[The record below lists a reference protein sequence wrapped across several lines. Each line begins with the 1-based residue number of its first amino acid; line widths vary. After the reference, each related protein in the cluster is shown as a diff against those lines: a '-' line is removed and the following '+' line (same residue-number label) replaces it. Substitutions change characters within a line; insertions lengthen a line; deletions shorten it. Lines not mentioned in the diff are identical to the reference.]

1 MYQEYQKD
9 DFIVSTDPD
18 KLNLTVIHWYLS
30 ERSYWAK
37 GISFSLVEKSIQN
50 SLNFGVYQQE
60 EQVGYARVISDFT
73 TFAYLCD
80 VFILPDYRGR
90 GLSKWLITCIQEHPE
105 LQGLRRFMLMTRDAH
120 GLYSQHGFSPLKDA
134 TGVMEITKPGIYLQ
148 QAAN

>member
-1 MYQEYQKD
+1 
-9 DFIVSTDPD
+9 
-18 KLNLTVIHWYLS
+18 
-30 ERSYWAK
+30 
-37 GISFSLVEKSIQN
+37 SFSLVEKSIQN